1 MTRTLAQPCL
11 SVDVPVDVPVTTYRE
26 QWLAASRARVV
37 AAADET
43 RRRLQHDLHH
53 GARERLAHTVVAL
66 KLARDALASGRS
78 AADLN
83 DEALAHAERASREL
97 DGVVRGILPT
107 ILVHGGL
114 RPGVESL
121 IAGLTLQAEVRV
133 AAPRLPAET
142 ETAAYLVVA
151 EALTNVAAHA
161 CADRVRVSVEL
172 EGALLAVEV
181 RDDGVGGADP
191 TRGRGLTGLVD
202 RVEAVGGVLTITS
215 HPGAGTVLRAVL
227 PVDPP

>member
-11 SVDVPVDVPVTTYRE
+11 SADAAVATYRE
-26 QWLAASRARVV
+26 ERLTASRARVL

-43 RRRLQHDLHH
+43 RRRLQHVHH
-53 GARERLAHTVVAL
+53 RGAQARLAHTVVAL
-66 KLARDALASGRS
+66 KLARDALAAGRS
-78 AADLN
+78 PADLI
-83 DEALAHAERASREL
+83 DEALAQAERASREL
-97 DGVVRGILPT
+97 DGVVRAILPT

-121 IAGLTLQAEVRV
+121 IGGLSLQAEVCV
-133 AAPRLPAET
+133 AAPRLPAAT

-172 EGALLAVEV
+172 EGRFLTVEV
-181 RDDGVGGADP
+181 SDDGVGGADP
-191 TRGRGLTGLVD
+191 ARGRGLTGLAD
-202 RVEAVGGVLTITS
+202 RVEAVGGALTITS
-215 HPGAGTVLRAVL
+215 RPGAGTVLRAVL
-227 PVDPP
+227 PVDPE

>member
-1 MTRTLAQPCL
+1 MTRTPAQPCL
-11 SVDVPVDVPVTTYRE
+11 SVDAPVDAPVTTYRE
-26 QWLAASRARVV
+26 QWLTASRARVV

-66 KLARDALASGRS
+66 KLARDALATGCS
-78 AADLN
+78 AADLI

-97 DGVVRGILPT
+97 AGVVRGILPT

-114 RPGVESL
+114 RLGVESL
-121 IAGLTLQAEVRV
+121 IAELTLEAEVRV

-142 ETAAYLVVA
+142 ETAAYLVAA

-161 CADRVRVSVEL
+161 
-172 EGALLAVEV
+172 
-181 RDDGVGGADP
+181 
-191 TRGRGLTGLVD
+191 
-202 RVEAVGGVLTITS
+202 
-215 HPGAGTVLRAVL
+215 
-227 PVDPP
+227 

>member
-11 SVDVPVDVPVTTYRE
+11 PDDIADTTGRE
-26 QWLAASRARVV
+26 EWLTASRARLA

-53 GARERLAHTVVAL
+53 GARERLTHTVVAL
-66 KLARDALASGRS
+66 KLARDALATGQS
-78 AADLN
+78 AADLI
-83 DEALAHAERASREL
+83 DEALAHAEQASREL
-97 DGVVRGILPT
+97 GGVVRRILPT

-121 IAGLTLQAEVRV
+121 IAALTLQAEVRV
-133 AAPRLPAET
+133 AAPRLPAAT
-142 ETAAYLVVA
+142 ETTAYFVVA

-172 EGALLAVEV
+172 EGRFLTIEV
-181 RDDGVGGADP
+181 SDDGVGGADP

-202 RVEAVGGVLTITS
+202 RVEAVGGVLTIMS
-215 HPGAGTVLRAVL
+215 CAGAGTVLRAVL
-227 PVDPP
+227 PVDHA

>member
-1 MTRTLAQPCL
+1 MTRTLAQTCL
-11 SVDVPVDVPVTTYRE
+11 SADAAVTTYRE
-26 QWLAASRARVV
+26 EWLTASRARVV

-43 RRRLQHDLHH
+43 RRRLQRDLHH
-53 GARERLAHTVVAL
+53 GAQARLAHTVVAL
-66 KLARDALASGRS
+66 KLARDALATGRS
-78 AADLN
+78 PIDLI
-83 DEALAHAERASREL
+83 DEALAHAERASSEL
-97 DGVVRGILPT
+97 GGVVRGILPT

-121 IAGLTLQAEVRV
+121 IAGLALAAEVRV
-133 AAPRLPAET
+133 AAPRLPAAT
-142 ETAAYLVVA
+142 ETAAYFVLA

-172 EGALLAVEV
+172 EGTFLAVEV

-191 TRGRGLTGLVD
+191 TRGCGLTGLVD

-215 HPGAGTVLRAVL
+215 LPGAGTVLRAVL
-227 PVDPP
+227 PVDPA

>member
-11 SVDVPVDVPVTTYRE
+11 SVDVAVDVATHRE
-26 QWLAASRARVV
+26 QRLAASRARVA

-43 RRRLQHDLHH
+43 RRRLQHDLHR
-53 GARERLAHTVVAL
+53 GAQARLAHTVVAL
-66 KLARDALASGRS
+66 KLARDALAAGRS
-78 AADLN
+78 PADLI

-97 DGVVRGILPT
+97 DGVVRRILPT

-114 RPGVESL
+114 RAGVESL
-121 IAGLTLQAEVRV
+121 IAGLSLQAEVRV
-133 AAPRLPAET
+133 AAPRLPAAT
-142 ETAAYLVVA
+142 ETAAYFVLA

-172 EGALLAVEV
+172 EGTFLTVEV
-181 RDDGVGGADP
+181 SDDGMGGADP
-191 TRGRGLTGLVD
+191 SRGHGLTGPTD

-215 HPGAGTVLRAVL
+215 RPGAGTVLRSVL
-227 PVDPP
+227 PVDPV